1 VSKLLREKFRVP
13 ELDHWSAEGLGDRV
27 EAPGRPRVTDYYAR
41 LRARPSFAAQVTR
54 YQRKPYVVGQVIR
67 GKFSRALQS
76 RTA

>member
-1 VSKLLREKFRVP
+1 MN
-13 ELDHWSAEGLGDRV
+13 AQIEGLGDRV
-27 EAPGRPRVTDYYAR
+27 ESPSRPRVTDYYAC